1 MAFISNMLYNDNLNF
16 FFKQE
21 SLTPSSWY
29 MEIFFC
35 LNMPLIIITLL
46 IYSFTLH

>member
-16 FFKQE
+16 FLNKNLQLQVVGIWRF
-21 SLTPSSWY
+21 
-29 MEIFFC
+29 FFC